1 MINPSEFYVLLG
13 NPCVC
18 VGFFSDERVLIKLR
32 LKILFNPVSLG
43 LAAQRY
49 STVVPRRLDGA
60 ILPMHCAS
68 QSGSELL
75 RIIVR
80 DTFPS
85 FRFEH
90 TLRVFA
96 YVIFDITVSFNDGT
110 VFWHI
115 FRVIEFF
122 CSNNTVKRKT
132 FYKNIFRIS

>member
-90 TLRVFA
+90 ALRVLRMLSLTSPSVLMTAQF
-96 YVIFDITVSFNDGT
+96 FDKL
-110 VFWHI
+110 